1 MPTLIPCRKWRKK
14 DRNLEVGD
22 IVHMYYSGSLKDD
35 YRLARVIETYPDK
48 NKLVRT
54 VKVRYRKRDKRE
66 NLLEYK
72 SKQPVEEIV
81 AVQRLYVL
89 LPVSE
94 QKVSN

>member
-1 MPTLIPCRKWRKK
+1 M
-14 DRNLEVGD
+14 
-22 IVHMYYSGSLKDD
+22 HYSGSIKDD

-48 NKLVRT
+48 NQLVRT
-54 VKVRYRKRDKRE
+54 VKVSYRKRDKRE
-66 NLLEYK
+66 NLVEYK

-94 QKVSN
+94 QMDSSSL